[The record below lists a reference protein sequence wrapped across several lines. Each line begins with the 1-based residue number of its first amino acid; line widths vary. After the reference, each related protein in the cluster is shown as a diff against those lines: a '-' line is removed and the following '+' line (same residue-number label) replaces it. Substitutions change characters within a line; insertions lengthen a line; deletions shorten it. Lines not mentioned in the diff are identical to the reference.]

1 MGGGKGGKTKITVLG
16 NRDEINEMI
25 SFIFVEIPQPRK
37 ARENKILI
45 FRCLDALLSDVS
57 QSQQRAKIAS

>member
-1 MGGGKGGKTKITVLG
+1 
-16 NRDEINEMI
+16 MI

-37 ARENKILI
+37 AHENRILI